1 MHLSNQLKNL
11 IRYLKEKI
19 STMKFISA
27 LAILLV
33 VAVMAQGGEYTER
46 FLTLYNTIIDSK
58 SGYFSKEG
66 IPYHSVETLMI
77 VSIDYGHETDS
88 EAQSCFAKD
97 ECVCES
103 NYNLW
108 LKAMYG
114 AISGDFSHFNQA
126 WDVLDGYY
134 VPEVQYNNEKYNPE
148 AGGESNGVTVGIDPL
163 GAELTSSY
171 GDSRLRVMHWLL
183 DVDNVYG
190 FGNVQGKCEEGPSE
204 PGPSFV
210 NNGPGSLWQGITY
223 PTCDTFKYGGDVGFS
238 WYASVPNW
246 GYSAAPDA
254 DARSILAAFWASQ
267 WATEQGKLGDISET
281 LSKASELGDYLRYTL
296 FDKHFKQVGNCIGK
310 TACPGGEGKSSAH
323 YLISWYIGWGGSID
337 SSGAYSWRKASSEGH
352 IGYQNP
358 MAAYALVNDPNLR
371 PKSASAV
378 EDWQN
383 SLERQLELYKWVQTS
398 EGPLGGGND
407 PNWSQLE
414 SYLNGGPA
422 PTITY
427 HRFWEQADL
436 ALALGAYGMLFNE

>member
-1 MHLSNQLKNL
+1 
-11 IRYLKEKI
+11 
-19 STMKFISA
+19 MKFICA
-27 LAILLV
+27 LAILLA
-33 VAVMAQGGEYTER
+33 VAAMAQGGEYTER
-46 FLTLYNTIIDSK
+46 FLTLYNTIIDSN

-77 VSIDYGHETDS
+77 ESVDYGHETDS
-88 EAQSCFAKD
+88 EAQS
-97 ECVCES
+97 
-103 NYNLW
+103 YNLW

-436 ALALGAYGMLFNE
+436 ALALGAYGMLFN